1 MPKPASGRR
10 FITLYRPLVPHDVF
24 ISYSSKDKAT
34 ADAACALLERNAIR
48 CWIAPRDI
56 LPGQSWGASII
67 DAINGSRAMVLV
79 FSGHANASPQVERE
93 IERAV
98 NRSLPIIP
106 VRIENVSPT
115 KSLEYFIST
124 PHWLDAL
131 TPPLE
136 KHLERLS
143 LVVQSILSPDAARSS
158 APDTAAAARK
168 PAGRRDLRVVAAAL
182 GCCCMLAAWLLFV
195 PGPVSSAA
203 VQTPQPQ
210 TASPQGQPVAS
221 APAAASAEALSAGER
236 FGTVLVQ
243 DLAVRLT
250 PNDGSSV
257 RAFLNRGMRVVVVA
271 RQVSAG
277 TQDWL
282 FIRSITGSGW
292 VRSGDISY

>member
-1 MPKPASGRR
+1 VA
-10 FITLYRPLVPHDVF
+10 HDVF

-34 ADAACALLERNAIR
+34 ADAACALLERNSIR

-106 VRIENVSPT
+106 LRIEDVSPT

-131 TPPLE
+131 TPPLD

-143 LVVQSILSPDAARSS
+143 AIVHGILSPDTARTPE
-158 APDTAAAARK
+158 PDTAAAPRK
-168 PAGRRDLRVVAAAL
+168 PAGRRDLRVAAGAAL
-182 GCCCMLAAWLLFV
+182 GGCGLLAAWLLFV
-195 PGPVSSAA
+195 PGPVSSV
-203 VQTPQPQ
+203 VQSAQPE
-210 TASPQGQPVAS
+210 TASPPGQPVAS
-221 APAAASAEALSAGER
+221 APAPASAEALAAGER

-250 PNDGSSV
+250 PNEFSSI